1 MAHFVTQR
9 WEGDP
14 GAMGGRRA
22 RASFSF
28 QAFVPDP
35 IADFQL
41 LVSFE
46 AANAVAR
53 AEEAIRTLNEHA
65 GVVGLEAV
73 GSLLLRSEAVA
84 SSRLENIEVSTFNLA
99 RALIDPRHAR
109 GAAREVAANVAAME
123 TAIAIGEK
131 EADLTI
137 EDLAELHRLLMS
149 ESSRP
154 QQAGHVR
161 TVQNWIGGRLDNP
174 SDAAYIP
181 PPAGEVVRLLDDL
194 VAFLNRADMPAIAQ
208 AAIAHAQFETIHPFE
223 DGNGRTGRCL
233 IHLILRRRGLTP
245 HFVPPISIVLAAR
258 PTSYVAGLTG
268 FRKGKAVEWCLSFAA
283 AAGRAAETSLA
294 LANRVAELQAE
305 WRARAGNP
313 RAGSAAAR
321 TIDHLPAQPILS
333 AGTIRVAIGSSHQR
347 ASDGLA
353 RLAESGVLQQI
364 GGGTY
369 DRTYAADEL
378 FTLIEAYERLVAHP
392 DDDRARTLILAEDPP
407 APRRGDPR

>member
-65 GVVGLEAV
+65 GVIGLEAV
-73 GSLLLRSEAVA
+73 GPLLLRSEAVA
-84 SSRLENIEVSTFNLA
+84 SSRLENIDVSTVNLA

-137 EDLAELHRLLMS
+137 EDLAELHRILMA
-149 ESSRP
+149 ESTRP

-174 SDAAYIP
+174 VSYTHLRAHETRHDL
-181 PPAGEVVRLLDDL
+181 VCRLLL
-194 VAFLNRADMPAIAQ
+194 
-208 AAIAHAQFETIHPFE
+208 E
-223 DGNGRTGRCL
+223 
-233 IHLILRRRGLTP
+233 
-245 HFVPPISIVLAAR
+245 
-258 PTSYVAGLTG
+258 
-268 FRKGKAVEWCLSFAA
+268 
-283 AAGRAAETSLA
+283 
-294 LANRVAELQAE
+294 
-305 WRARAGNP
+305 
-313 RAGSAAAR
+313 
-321 TIDHLPAQPILS
+321 
-333 AGTIRVAIGSSHQR
+333 
-347 ASDGLA
+347 
-353 RLAESGVLQQI
+353 
-364 GGGTY
+364 
-369 DRTYAADEL
+369 
-378 FTLIEAYERLVAHP
+378 
-392 DDDRARTLILAEDPP
+392 
-407 APRRGDPR
+407 

>member
-137 EDLAELHRLLMS
+137 EDLAELHRILMA
-149 ESSRP
+149 ESTRP

-174 SDAAYIP
+174 VSYTHLRAHETRHDL
-181 PPAGEVVRLLDDL
+181 VCRLLL
-194 VAFLNRADMPAIAQ
+194 
-208 AAIAHAQFETIHPFE
+208 E
-223 DGNGRTGRCL
+223 
-233 IHLILRRRGLTP
+233 
-245 HFVPPISIVLAAR
+245 
-258 PTSYVAGLTG
+258 
-268 FRKGKAVEWCLSFAA
+268 
-283 AAGRAAETSLA
+283 
-294 LANRVAELQAE
+294 
-305 WRARAGNP
+305 
-313 RAGSAAAR
+313 
-321 TIDHLPAQPILS
+321 
-333 AGTIRVAIGSSHQR
+333 
-347 ASDGLA
+347 
-353 RLAESGVLQQI
+353 
-364 GGGTY
+364 
-369 DRTYAADEL
+369 
-378 FTLIEAYERLVAHP
+378 
-392 DDDRARTLILAEDPP
+392 
-407 APRRGDPR
+407 